1 MSADRPWKRAV
12 TSFLTVIIV
21 AGALYSGYLFFATVR
36 AVVAQMDLPFAD
48 RVVQAAR
55 PVQGGSAEEPEGTS
69 SEYVMPQ
76 ATTLEERINV
86 LLLGIDQR
94 EGEVG
99 PWRTDTM
106 ILVSYDPATNSAS
119 MLSIPRDLWTPIPG
133 FGENRINTAHF
144 VGDDQNYPGGGP
156 ALAKK
161 TVWYALGVPVHNYV
175 RINFSGFEKLV
186 DAVGGLDIEVPEAIY
201 DSKYPTDDY
210 GTMELYIP
218 AGLQHMD
225 GKMAL
230 QYARTRHGSS
240 DYARMERQQQ
250 VLRAFLDKA
259 LSLDMP
265 LSQIPTVLQLLG
277 SSVQTD
283 LTLQQIVSLVEA
295 MRDFDSSNLRS
306 GAIDGSMTTTV
317 VTSQGWMVEVAD
329 WDKVRALVNDLF
341 PATPAVTPAQ
351 ASSAAADLQSEHARL
366 AVYNG
371 TMAEDLAKD
380 TAVMLQQK
388 GYEVLGYS
396 NADRLDHDQTLI
408 VVYRD
413 KPLTVAALLRELGV
427 SEEGIVQQPTAAEA
441 ADIAIILGQDYL
453 ERSSGQ

>member
-1 MSADRPWKRAV
+1 
-12 TSFLTVIIV
+12 
-21 AGALYSGYLFFATVR
+21 
-36 AVVAQMDLPFAD
+36 
-48 RVVQAAR
+48 
-55 PVQGGSAEEPEGTS
+55 
-69 SEYVMPQ
+69 
-76 ATTLEERINV
+76 
-86 LLLGIDQR
+86 
-94 EGEVG
+94 
-99 PWRTDTM
+99 
-106 ILVSYDPATNSAS
+106 
-119 MLSIPRDLWTPIPG
+119 
-133 FGENRINTAHF
+133 
-144 VGDDQNYPGGGP
+144 
-156 ALAKK
+156 
-161 TVWYALGVPVHNYV
+161 
-175 RINFSGFEKLV
+175 
-186 DAVGGLDIEVPEAIY
+186 
-201 DSKYPTDDY
+201 
-210 GTMELYIP
+210 
-218 AGLQHMD
+218 
-225 GKMAL
+225 
-230 QYARTRHGSS
+230 
-240 DYARMERQQQ
+240 
-250 VLRAFLDKA
+250 
-259 LSLDMP
+259 
-265 LSQIPTVLQLLG
+265 
-277 SSVQTD
+277 
-283 LTLQQIVSLVEA
+283 
-295 MRDFDSSNLRS
+295 
-306 GAIDGSMTTTV
+306 MTTTV